1 MPNIPFVVKVV
12 CRGTAQ
18 QPHPKRPLA
27 RYQRVEGVWQRA
39 DRNGTDMF
47 VSAGPEGIQMEAR
60 PVFACPCGR
69 RVRIDPDIVQHM
81 VQQAANEG
89 QHLTV

>member
-18 QPHPKRPLA
+18 QPHQQRRLA
-27 RYQRVEGVWQRA
+27 RYQRVEDGWERA
-39 DRNGTDMF
+39 DRHGTDIF
-47 VSAGPEGIQMEAR
+47 VSAGPKGIQMEAR

-69 RVRIDPDIVQHM
+69 RVRIDPDKL
-81 VQQAANEG
+81 
-89 QHLTV
+89 QHLLETANGKPITV